1 MIRLPLFPNAVVD
14 EVPESQC
21 LGEFLHCQLAQDHY
35 LAVWRKLHISRWQ
48 GRSAATAAQEALDA
62 ILESSARV
70 GEMGVAASREGE
82 AKGSPRGACRRGIHR
97 QQLLHAPGM
106 VLHELAGVDNEAV
119 DNAPEAGAVLP
130 VVLAHLIGRDQPRGW
145 GRSAV
150 RRKRQHVLRAQAFV
164 GVITAHHGHLRETA
178 GGRLFAVCDEGK
190 CDRRRTRDR
199 REGRACDADVSLDS
213 LRFDTQSPE
222 LELAGGGSRS
232 KTPTTPPDAATPL
245 STFHIVVLHF
255 SPWRINGKDGRP
267 ATVEGR
273 QAVKTSNGR
282 NPAQGAFG
290 VEYET

>member
-97 QQLLHAPGM
+97 QQLRHAPGM

-119 DNAPEAGAVLP
+119 DNAPEAPAVLP
-130 VVLAHLIGRDQPRGW
+130 VVLAHLIGRDQPRLW
-145 GRSAV
+145 GRSVV
-150 RRKRQHVLRAQAFV
+150 RRQRLHVLRAQAFV
-164 GVITAHHGHLRETA
+164 GVITAHHSHLCGTA
-178 GGRLFAVCDEGK
+178 RGRLFAVCDEGNCDSGEDQDGSQQK
-190 CDRRRTRDR
+190 CRSAAAWDQ
-199 REGRACDADVSLDS
+199 EAKGRACDADVSV
-213 LRFDTQSPE
+213 
-222 LELAGGGSRS
+222 AGWRREQGRMLTRRGKRQRES
-232 KTPTTPPDAATPL
+232 TPRASTARMEGPPRAPSSADKLT
-245 STFHIVVLHF
+245 
-255 SPWRINGKDGRP
+255 RP
-267 ATVEGR
+267 ATAGHQRRGFSV
-273 QAVKTSNGR
+273 R
-282 NPAQGAFG
+282 NMRPDICS
-290 VEYET
+290 

>member
-97 QQLLHAPGM
+97 QQLRHAPGM

-119 DNAPEAGAVLP
+119 DNAPEAPAVLP
-130 VVLAHLIGRDQPRGW
+130 VVLAHLIGRDQPRLW
-145 GRSAV
+145 GRSVV
-150 RRKRQHVLRAQAFV
+150 RRQRLHVLRAQAFV
-164 GVITAHHGHLRETA
+164 GVITAHHSHLRGTA
-178 GGRLFAVCDEGK
+178 RGRLFAVCDEGNCDSGEDQDGSQQK
-190 CDRRRTRDR
+190 CRSAAAWDQ
-199 REGRACDADVSLDS
+199 EAKGRACDADVSL
-213 LRFDTQSPE
+213 
-222 LELAGGGSRS
+222 AGWRREQGLKHTAEARDGGKARQEHQRQGW
-232 KTPTTPPDAATPL
+232 KAR
-245 STFHIVVLHF
+245 H
-255 SPWRINGKDGRP
+255 GRR
-267 ATVEGR
+267 AR
-273 QAVKTSNGR
+273 QTS
-282 NPAQGAFG
+282 
-290 VEYET
+290 